1 MLYSTSVEIEDEVE
15 LGKTSQYITKGK
27 GKGIDSC
34 YSAPL
39 YSRFLWHHF
48 ASFGK
53 KKDDQTSKMMTLS
66 ARSHESG
73 CNLFGRPAIML
84 CQYEIHK
91 TIGRPRFNN
100 YWGRKVT
107 PKGKAGQHL
116 IFQPM
121 QSKMFPPVALFR
133 VKSYIIEK

>member
-1 MLYSTSVEIEDEVE
+1 
-15 LGKTSQYITKGK
+15 
-27 GKGIDSC
+27 
-34 YSAPL
+34 
-39 YSRFLWHHF
+39 
-48 ASFGK
+48 
-53 KKDDQTSKMMTLS
+53 MTLG

-73 CNLFGRPAIML
+73 CNLGGKPPITL
-84 CQYEIHK
+84 CKYETHK
-91 TIGRPRFNN
+91 VIGRPRFNN

-133 VKSYIIEK
+133 VKIYIQEKKENCQGTFLGCVIAHRSQYSVWLPSENSLQIQAMKDLYKIKYYIYILI